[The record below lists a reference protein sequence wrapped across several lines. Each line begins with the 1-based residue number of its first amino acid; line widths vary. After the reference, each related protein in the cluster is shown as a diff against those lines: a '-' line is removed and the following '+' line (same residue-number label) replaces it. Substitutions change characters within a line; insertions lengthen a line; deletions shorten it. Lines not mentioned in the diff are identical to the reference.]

1 MDNLFYSQ
9 GKLREYADAFR
20 RLMNVYGGGGRTA
33 LSLQL
38 KETAAMLERIL
49 GDSEEQADCII
60 SEEQKGKLYDY
71 LRSESINV
79 SGILY
84 LQPVKGRIEIVM
96 RLSRKRGCITAGQL
110 AQDIG
115 EILGKR
121 LRAAEGSRRVLGKDE
136 GEFPHFIWTCRL
148 QQGLRTDIGGQLFL
162 HQLRGRQKHCK
173 PCGRHGL
180 WQHG

>member
-96 RLSRKRGCITAGQL
+96 RKSEAKR
-110 AQDIG
+110 
-115 EILGKR
+115 
-121 LRAAEGSRRVLGKDE
+121 S
-136 GEFPHFIWTCRL
+136 
-148 QQGLRTDIGGQLFL
+148 
-162 HQLRGRQKHCK
+162 
-173 PCGRHGL
+173 
-180 WQHG
+180 